1 MKKLINYFIALLLS
15 SIAALGAASASSQP
29 SDRPPAP
36 PTPSE
41 ETVELSPFVVNVAKD
56 KGYAATTTLSGT
68 RLATDLRDTAGSLS
82 IMTPELMADLNV
94 NSIADAVL
102 FFPSGNEDYGSP
114 IGGGTQAGNNGLA
127 NPGTRKVRG
136 ISTTAASRNF
146 FPVAG
151 QVDLYNSERLTG
163 ANGPNSILFG
173 TSGVEGVTVTST
185 KQARTDRNL
194 FNVSARV
201 DSNGSLRGALDFNVA
216 ASPSF
221 AIRVNALSADEL
233 GFRDDELKLQRRV
246 NAVGTYKPFRHT
258 TIRADYEAFSVKTNV
273 VPLKWAMDAGY
284 QSWLSGGAPLIT
296 TPVTGAWSASQR
308 TQFGNVLAQNGVLLV
323 FMGNNPGLPA
333 AMNTRFLAA
342 TIERPF
348 GNGSIAAYQ
357 VPDPVATYGIPRDA
371 TLTPATKAT
380 PANKQTGFNASA
392 FIEQRI
398 TANFFVEFAANRT
411 LENVQ
416 QRNSIMDAIKID
428 PNRFL
433 TDGTLN
439 PGYQQL
445 YAEGSARQGLN
456 RDENQG
462 WRATASYDLKP
473 KDGKSILGR
482 HRFAALWETNRN
494 ISRGNNEWV
503 VNTILDGSN
512 GVSTDPLNAQNRLN
526 FRSYYTPKTGAVR
539 PFPNYAVFDNP
550 SLADV
555 INPSKPGTFLYKF
568 GKQITQPPSITEKEQ
583 ESRALVWQGF
593 FLKDRL
599 VTTYGLRRDSIDN
612 WALRAQDTRRKEGTT
627 YYASILD
634 YDIPGGRAPDGN
646 SARTTS
652 TIGVVGHVTTWLS
665 LTFNRSEV
673 FNPPVDLAGIYSA
686 DGMLLPP
693 ETGET
698 KEFGLR
704 LYLLDN
710 RLTVS
715 LNHYEA
721 ATRNTSQFNPA
732 NNTFIGPRN
741 SVYALMQ
748 TNWAATGLV
757 SDIPREN
764 IIQTQTVRGLTD
776 TALAG
781 WEMTTVFNPN
791 RNWRLLLTGSI
802 NNTNESNRYGAIK
815 TLITSDLPRIASWS
829 TQLTQLSRTSANP
842 STAAL
847 AAADLITVNAR
858 LLGLTT
864 ALADANATEGRDLA
878 AVGKYALNLVASH
891 GFSEGRLAGWRVTGR
906 ARYRSAPVIGYYR
919 DNNKN
924 ILIDRPYRGSEFID
938 VGAQVGRTFK
948 LKNQRQVEVRL
959 DVANLFDFDKHLPQ
973 LADTDDFAVFG
984 KAGELRIVRWA
995 LQRPRTYTLTVD
1007 VKF

>member
-1 MKKLINYFIALLLS
+1 MKTPFPRLTLLLLAP
-15 SIAALGAASASSQP
+15 IAALGADSSSPPPSA
-29 SDRPPAP
+29 PPAQSP
-36 PTPSE
+36 ATGGD
-41 ETVELSPFVVNVAKD
+41 TIELSPFVVNVDKD

-102 FFPSGNEDYGSP
+102 YFPSGNEDYGSP

-127 NPGTRKVRG
+127 FPGTRKVRG
-136 ISTTAASRNF
+136 ISTTASSRNF

-151 QVDLYNSERLTG
+151 QVDLYNSERLTN

-173 TSGVEGVTVTST
+173 TSGVEGVSVTST

-194 FNVSARV
+194 FNLNTRA
-201 DSNGSLRGALDFNVA
+201 DSNGSRRGALDFNLA

-221 AIRVNALSADEL
+221 AIRVNALAADDL
-233 GFRDDELKLQRRV
+233 GFRDDEFKLQRRV
-246 NAVGTYKPFRHT
+246 NVVGTFKPFRKT
-258 TIRADYEAFSVKTNV
+258 TIRADYENFSVKTNV
-273 VPLKWAMDAGY
+273 VPLKWAMDSGY
-284 QSWLSGGAPLIT
+284 QSWLTGGAPLIGS
-296 TPVTGAWSASQR
+296 PVTGAWSAAQR
-308 TQFGNVLAQNGVLLV
+308 TQFSNVLAQNGVSLV
-323 FMGNNPGLPA
+323 FMGNNPGLPTTL
-333 AMNTRFLAA
+333 NTRFLGA
-342 TIERPF
+342 TIERAF
-348 GNGSIAAYQ
+348 GNGSVAAYQ

-380 PANKQTGFNASA
+380 PANTQTGYNTSV

-398 TANFFVEFAANRT
+398 TANLVTEFAFNRT
-411 LENVQ
+411 RENTR
-416 QRNSIMDAIKID
+416 QRNSIMDGIKID
-428 PNRFL
+428 PNRYL

-445 YAEGSARQGLN
+445 YAEGTARQGIW

-473 KDGKSILGR
+473 REGKSLFGR
-482 HRFAALWETNRN
+482 HRFAALWETNHN
-494 ISRGNNEWV
+494 TAKNNNEWV

-526 FRSYYTPKTGAVR
+526 FRSYYIPQTGVVR
-539 PFPNYAVFDNP
+539 PYPNYAVFDNP

-555 INPSKPGTFLYKF
+555 INPNKPGAYLYKF
-568 GKQITQPPSITEKEQ
+568 TKEITQAGSTTEKEQ
-583 ESRALVWQGF
+583 NSRALVWQGF

-612 WALRAQDTRRKEGTT
+612 WSLHAQDLKRKAGTA
-627 YYASILD
+627 YYVNTLD
-634 YDIPGGRAPDGN
+634 YDIPGGQAPDSN
-646 SARTTS
+646 YARTTR
-652 TIGVVGHVTTWLS
+652 TLGVVGHVTNWLS
-665 LTFNRSEV
+665 LTYNQSEV

-686 DGMLLPP
+686 DGTPVPP
-693 ETGET
+693 ETGKT
-698 KEFGLR
+698 KEYGLR

-710 RLTVS
+710 RLTFSVS
-715 LNHYEA
+715 RYEA

-741 SVYALMQ
+741 AVYALMQ
-748 TNWAATGLV
+748 RNWAGTGLV
-757 SDIPREN
+757 ADIPPES
-764 IIQTQTVRGLTD
+764 IIQINTVRGLTD
-776 TALAG
+776 TALSG
-781 WEMTTVFNPN
+781 WEMTTVFNPT

-802 NNTNESNRYGAIK
+802 NNTIESNRYAAIK
-815 TLITSDLPRIASWS
+815 TLITDDLKRMAAWS
-829 TQLTQLSRTSANP
+829 ARLAQLANTP
-842 STAAL
+842 GNPATAAL
-847 AAADLITVNAR
+847 AAADLITVDAR
-858 LLGLTT
+858 LVGLTT

-878 AVGKYALNLVASH
+878 SVGKYALNAVTSY
-891 GFSEGRLAGWRVTGR
+891 GFSAGRLAGWRVTGR

-919 DNNKN
+919 DSNKN
-924 ILIDRPYRGSEFID
+924 IIIDRPYRGSEFID

-948 LKNQRQVEVRL
+948 LNQRQVEVRL

-973 LADTDDFAVFG
+973 LADTDDFGVFG
-984 KAGELRIVRWA
+984 KPGEMRVVRWA

-1007 VKF
+1007 VRF